1 MRELKILYR
10 KEWLIYLTYVLAGI
24 GTPIV
29 MTLLMMTGNSEE
41 FSGSFNGVYNNTLL
55 LSGIGT
61 MLHLEHENCQ
71 LEVGCFVVNRKRYM
85 KFRIL
90 QMIVRAIV
98 LSMVLILATKLW
110 RVLIP
115 GGAQYLDTSYT
126 GSDIECCLAC
136 GLILI
141 LINSVSLL
149 DSVRKKPLFS
159 TIADSGKKQNST
171 AVTYRPEVSKGKRL
185 LAGLIYLIVIVIW
198 NLVFQIIAHAETV
211 SYRVYAYAVTCIIC
225 VGLWIIAVRLMG
237 KKELG

>member
-10 KEWLIYLTYVLAGI
+10 KEWLIYLTYVLVGI

-29 MTLLMMTGNSEE
+29 MTLLMMTGNSED

-90 QMIVRAIV
+90 QMIARAIV
-98 LSMVLILATKLW
+98 LSMALILATKLW

-115 GGAQYLDTSYT
+115 GGGTILRHFLCRKRYRMLYCLWF
-126 GSDIECCLAC
+126 DINFDKFRFIAGFRQKETIIFNDC
-136 GLILI
+136 G
-141 LINSVSLL
+141 
-149 DSVRKKPLFS
+149 
-159 TIADSGKKQNST
+159 
-171 AVTYRPEVSKGKRL
+171 
-185 LAGLIYLIVIVIW
+185 
-198 NLVFQIIAHAETV
+198 
-211 SYRVYAYAVTCIIC
+211 
-225 VGLWIIAVRLMG
+225 
-237 KKELG
+237 